1 MRLLITFMLIFL
13 LITLNCTHLLGLSR
27 ALSTAWQSCWYIRF
41 SGMSATSRTLLPVLT
56 DLYFAFSDF
65 IGAAVG
71 FRKSGMNGGLVFSEL
86 LLPSADSADVSSSSV
101 SSSSSLSS
109 PEYNLKYEKKWLS
122 YWKTYHAFNWKS
134 IKCEIKVYFN
144 STYA

>member
-1 MRLLITFMLIFL
+1 
-13 LITLNCTHLLGLSR
+13 
-27 ALSTAWQSCWYIRF
+27 
-41 SGMSATSRTLLPVLT
+41 MSATSRTLLPVLT

-86 LLPSADSADVSSSSV
+86 LPSADSDDVSSSSV

-109 PEYNLKYEKKWLS
+109 PEYNLKS
-122 YWKTYHAFNWKS
+122 
-134 IKCEIKVYFN
+134 EIKG
-144 STYA
+144 